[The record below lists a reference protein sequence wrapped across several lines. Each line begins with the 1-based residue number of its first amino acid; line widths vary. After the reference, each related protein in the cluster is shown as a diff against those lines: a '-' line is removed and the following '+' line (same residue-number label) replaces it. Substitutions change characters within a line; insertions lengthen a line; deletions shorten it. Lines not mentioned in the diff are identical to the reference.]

1 MASEAIE
8 GIRLH
13 PLRISSLGSLLALEV
28 EQDAT
33 NAECRYR
40 AVLWSNNEQADVP
53 ANPRS
58 RRDTD
63 SDNTVYKEVH
73 FSKGFQQKQ
82 DLCELKG

>member
-1 MASEAIE
+1 MQLMLSADTMLCYGAIVN
-8 GIRLH
+8 R
-13 PLRISSLGSLLALEV
+13 
-28 EQDAT
+28 QM
-33 NAECRYR
+33 
-40 AVLWSNNEQADVP
+40 DVP